1 MIAMVEW
8 IYYFK
13 TKQPSKAIIAFK
25 NANLLDKSK
34 EYTEEI
40 NYWLEQISDKN
51 K

>member
-8 IYYFK
+8 IYNLK
-13 TKQPSKAIIAFK
+13 IKQPSKAIIAFK

-40 NYWLEQISDKN
+40 NYWLSQISKGN
-51 K
+51 